1 MKLRHSLLAAALF
14 AAATSTASAQVVSGV
29 VTLNGSIVPSS
40 CTLDLADGGVAD
52 FGQIDAGTLSSS
64 AMTMQPMKLI
74 LLEIECTG
82 PTLLA
87 MTIEDNKDGTAQ
99 GNFTNQLGLGLT
111 SSGARVGRLGVA
123 SENPVVNGSASAV
136 IQSSNATS
144 WVASG
149 AANWDKAQST
159 ASKYRAFGTAVS
171 GPVPLTTAS
180 MDLRLSANIN
190 SRSALQLTQS
200 ESLDGNATIEITYL

>member
-14 AAATSTASAQVVSGV
+14 AAGSSTATAQVVSGV
-29 VTLNGSIVPSS
+29 VTLGGSIVPSS
-40 CTLDLADGGVAD
+40 CSLDFPNGDIAN

-64 AMTMQPMKLI
+64 AMTMQPEQIM
-74 LLEIECTG
+74 LLEIDCTG

-87 MTIEDNKDGTAQ
+87 LTIQDNKDGTAQ
-99 GNFTNQLGLGLT
+99 GAFNNQLGLGLT
-111 SSGARVGRLGVA
+111 SSGARVGRVGFA
-123 SENPVVNGSASAV
+123 TQNAVVDGSASSL
-136 IQSSNATS
+136 IMSSNATS
-144 WVASG
+144 WVSVG
-149 AANWDKAQST
+149 AAFWDKTQS
-159 ASKYRAFGTAVS
+159 SGNKYRAFGTAVS

-180 MDLRLSANIN
+180 ADIRVAANIN